1 MSSAASAANAAM
13 NAITTW
19 VNGSNGKWTSMA
31 VQSDGSYG
39 IPKGLI
45 CSFPVI
51 VENGKYRIV
60 KDQPINSF
68 FQGLIDK
75 TVKELV
81 DERSAIEHL
90 LKWLLIINYG

>member
-1 MSSAASAANAAM
+1 M
-13 NAITTW
+13 
-19 VNGSNGKWTSMA
+19 VNFIYNRTGKWTSMA

-68 FQGLIDK
+68 LQGLIDK

-90 LKWLLIINYG
+90 LK